1 MANITEI
8 LGTDSV
14 SSSRPTINSNFELL
28 NDELASVIA
37 LINPT
42 VKTAT
47 GLNNVVTKGL
57 TVSDGTNLLVVGTA
71 GITVSTN
78 STFSNNVSF
87 GGSIVKAGVAGTFA
101 APTAAN
107 NPSEITKGSYFINNA
122 FDLPQAIDG
131 TEVTLINVAAASTA
145 VTATN
150 ASVFLGAT
158 SIALDNLNSTIT
170 LRCFENK
177 WYIISAYACTIS

>member
-47 GLNNVVTKGL
+47 GLNSVVTKAL

-107 NPSEITKGSYFINNA
+107 NPSEITKGSYFINDTFN
-122 FDLPQAIDG
+122 LPQAIDG
-131 TEVTLINVAAASTA
+131 TEVTLINSAAASNA
-145 VTATN
+145 VVAGTG
-150 ASVFLGAT
+150 ASLGAT
-158 SIALDNLNSTIT
+158 SVALDNLNSTIT

>member
-47 GLNNVVTKGL
+47 GLNNVVTKAL

-107 NPSEITKGSYFINNA
+107 NPSEITKGSYFINDTFN
-122 FDLPQAIDG
+122 LPQAIDG
-131 TEVTLINVAAASTA
+131 TEVTLINSAAASNA
-145 VTATN
+145 VVAGTG
-150 ASVFLGAT
+150 ASLGAT
-158 SIALDNLNSTIT
+158 SVALDNLNSTIT

>member
-47 GLNNVVTKGL
+47 GLNNVVTKAL

-71 GITVSTN
+71 GMTVSTN

-107 NPSEITKGSYFINNA
+107 NPSEITKGSYFINDTFN
-122 FDLPQAIDG
+122 LPQAIDG
-131 TEVTLINVAAASTA
+131 TEVTLINSAAASNA
-145 VTATN
+145 VVAGTG
-150 ASVFLGAT
+150 ASLGAT
-158 SIALDNLNSTIT
+158 SVALDNLNSTIT

>member
-37 LINPT
+37 LLNPT
-42 VKTAT
+42 TSTLT
-47 GLNNVVTKGL
+47 GLNSAVTKAL
-57 TVSDGTNLLVVGTA
+57 TVSDGGNLLVVGTA
-71 GITVSTN
+71 GLTVSTN

-87 GGSIVKAGVAGTFA
+87 GGRIVKAGFVGTA
-101 APTAAN
+101 SAPTATN
-107 NPSEITKGSYFINNA
+107 NPSEITKGSYFINSA
-122 FDLPQAIDG
+122 FDLPTAIDG
-131 TEVTLINVAAASTA
+131 TEVTLINAAAASTA
-145 VTATN
+145 VTALN
-150 ASVFLGAT
+150 AALGAT

>member
-47 GLNNVVTKGL
+47 GLNNVVTKAL

-107 NPSEITKGSYFINNA
+107 NPSEITKGSYFINDTFN
-122 FDLPQAIDG
+122 LPQAIDG
-131 TEVTLINVAAASTA
+131 TEVTLINSAAASNA
-145 VTATN
+145 VVAGTG
-150 ASVFLGAT
+150 ASLGAT
-158 SIALDNLNSTIT
+158 SVALDNLNSTIT

-177 WYIISAYACTIS
+177 WYTISAYACTIS

>member
-42 VKTAT
+42 VKTLT
-47 GLNNVVTKGL
+47 GLNSAVTKAL
-57 TVSDGTNLLVVGTA
+57 TVSDGTNLLVVGSA
-71 GITVSTN
+71 GLTVSTD

-87 GGSIVKAGVAGTFA
+87 GGKIVKSGVVGTVS
-101 APTAAN
+101 APTATN
-107 NPSEITKGSYFINNA
+107 NPSEITKGSYFINA
-122 FDLPQAIDG
+122 QFSIPTATDG
-131 TEVTLINVAAASTA
+131 TEVTLINAAAASTA
-145 VTATN
+145 VVAGTG
-150 ASVFLGAT
+150 ASLGAT

-177 WYIISAYACTIS
+177 WYIIGAYACTIS

>member
-42 VKTAT
+42 TSTLSGLTSAVTAS
-47 GLNNVVTKGL
+47 L

-71 GITVSTN
+71 GLTVSTD

-87 GGSIVKAGVAGTFA
+87 GGRIVKAGVVGTA
-101 APTAAN
+101 SAPTATN
-107 NPSEITKGSYFINNA
+107 NPSEITKGSYFINSS
-122 FDLPQAIDG
+122 FDLPTAIDG
-131 TEVTLINVAAASTA
+131 TEVTLINAAAASTA
-145 VTATN
+145 VTSMN
-150 ASVFLGAT
+150 AALGAT

-177 WYIISAYACTIS
+177 WYIISTYACTIS

>member
-37 LINPT
+37 LLNPT
-42 VKTAT
+42 TSTLT
-47 GLNNVVTKGL
+47 GLNSAVTKAL
-57 TVSDGTNLLVVGTA
+57 TVSDGGNLLVVGTA
-71 GITVSTN
+71 GLTVSTD

-87 GGSIVKAGVAGTFA
+87 GGRIAKAGVAGTFA
-101 APTAAN
+101 APTATN
-107 NPSEITKGSYFINNA
+107 NPSVIDKGSYFINNA
-122 FDLPQAIDG
+122 FDLPTAIDG
-131 TEVTLINVAAASTA
+131 TEVTLINAAAASTA
-145 VTATN
+145 VTATG
-150 ASVFLGAT
+150 AALGAT

-177 WYIISAYACTIS
+177 WYIIGTYACTIS